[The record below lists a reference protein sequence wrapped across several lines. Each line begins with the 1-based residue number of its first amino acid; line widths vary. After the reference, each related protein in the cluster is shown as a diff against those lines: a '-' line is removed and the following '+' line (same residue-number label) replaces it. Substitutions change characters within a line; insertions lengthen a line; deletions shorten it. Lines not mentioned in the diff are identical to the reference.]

1 MILVSIGVTS
11 RIRSKP
17 AKKAKGKHKLAKT
30 PGYINY
36 HCRMTS
42 EEARLMIIDGINY
55 AAYKETDFSLH
66 DSDKNRLFG
75 SEHYNS
81 GREVVKPSPWA
92 EGDFE
97 EKMAML
103 LRWANALNRS
113 DPAFAQAQSLLEA
126 EESLIGRVIRRTK
139 AHEGQN
145 NRLFFPQATPKISR
159 TKRPHRLLDCD
170 HVVGNFVGKTEN
182 ENESKTT
189 PSHVLN

>member
-1 MILVSIGVTS
+1 MLS
-11 RIRSKP
+11 
-17 AKKAKGKHKLAKT
+17 

-42 EEARLMIIDGINY
+42 EEAQLMIIDGINY
-55 AAYKETDFSLH
+55 AAYKETDSSLH

-139 AHEGQN
+139 AHAGQN
-145 NRLFFPQATPKISR
+145 
-159 TKRPHRLLDCD
+159 
-170 HVVGNFVGKTEN
+170 V
-182 ENESKTT
+182 
-189 PSHVLN
+189 